1 MRALDVPDKSAR
13 VHQFHRNTLIALKE
27 MLGAAGLAHPREL
40 GPEHVIRRVSATEV
54 RSLAALHHWARP
66 GELLSGVPD
75 HPVFKVFWDVAVPT
89 ASRRH
94 STTLSLRGSK
104 IRVEPELESS
114 HFPTRRTS
122 WNCPLQLAAEVQRNV
137 LAALAEDIGG
147 GDLTALLTP
156 PQALTG
162 HRDQPRSAVL
172 AGTAWFDACF
182 RQLDPKDRDSL
193 EPARRRHHSAG
204 QTLCEI
210 EANTRAL
217 LTAERAA
224 LNFLQLLSAT
234 ATVTRLYV
242 DAVAGTGARIV
253 DTRKTLPGLRLAQ
266 KYAVTCGGG
275 SNHRLGLYDGILIK
289 ENHIMAAGG
298 VTAAL
303 VQATAIGR
311 KDVFIQIEVETLEQL
326 AEALDAGATM
336 ILLDNMDLA
345 QMRQAVGLTAG
356 RAELEASGGVSLET
370 VRAIAETGV
379 DRISIGGLTKNVR
392 AIDLSLRHSEG

>member
-1 MRALDVPDKSAR
+1 ME
-13 VHQFHRNTLIALKE
+13 F
-27 MLGAAGLAHPREL
+27 
-40 GPEHVIRRVSATEV
+40 
-54 RSLAALHHWARP
+54 
-66 GELLSGVPD
+66 
-75 HPVFKVFWDVAVPT
+75 
-89 ASRRH
+89 
-94 STTLSLRGSK
+94 
-104 IRVEPELESS
+104 
-114 HFPTRRTS
+114 
-122 WNCPLQLAAEVQRNV
+122 PLQLAAEVQRNV
-137 LAALAEDIGG
+137 LAALAEDIGS
-147 GDLTALLTP
+147 GDLTALLSP
-156 PQALTG
+156 A
-162 HRDQPRSAVL
+162 DKRSLGTVVSREDAVL
-172 AGTAWFDACF
+172 AGTAWFDSCF
-182 RQLDPKDRDSL
+182 RRLDPLTEIRWNMRDGDTISTG
-193 EPARRRHHSAG
+193 EVI
-204 QTLCEI
+204 CEI

-234 ATVTRLYV
+234 ATVTRLHV
-242 DAVAGTGARIV
+242 DAIAGTRARIV

-289 ENHIMAAGG
+289 ENHIVAAGG

-303 VQATAIGR
+303 EQARAIGR
-311 KDVFIQIEVETLEQL
+311 NDVFIQIEVETLEQL
-326 AEALDAGATM
+326 AEALDSGARM
-336 ILLDNMDLA
+336 ILLDNMDLQ